1 MNPLKMPQKCWGAG
15 LVLGAE
21 MVALVRG
28 TAAGRQ
34 VGRAVHVVLYSKSD
48 GRFLVV

>member
-1 MNPLKMPQKCWGAG
+1 MPRKSWGAG

-28 TAAGRQ
+28 TATGGQ

-48 GRFLVV
+48 GCFLIV